1 MSQEDKKRQRLSAK
15 DNFQEA
21 EEKLAVHSL
30 RDSLGDGYIA
40 AVAKEVAKAVDTS
53 AIVAKEVS
61 KAVQEAV
68 TKAVQEAVT
77 KAKKRQRLSTP

>member
-21 EEKLAVHSL
+21 EEKLAGHSL
-30 RDSLGDGYIA
+30 GSCLGADYIA
-40 AVAKEVAKAVDTS
+40 VVAKVVAKAVDTS

-61 KAVQEAV
+61 KAMAEAV
-68 TKAVQEAVT
+68 SKDKDAA
-77 KAKKRQRLSTP
+77 